1 MAINPNTDFSSG
13 AVLTA
18 AQQNRFPRGVMA
30 LATSSTNYVL
40 TTTLTATTGMS
51 VTFTAVA
58 NRYYK
63 ITYYEPQAQ
72 TPQAALTYTELDVR
86 LTNAAGASQG
96 TSLIFTPA
104 ASPGLIQ
111 SGVTVL
117 ATKTFSAGSVTLV
130 GCALTSSLAG
140 APSLIRTAPR
150 SSILLV
156 EDIGPA

>member
-30 LATSSTNYVL
+30 LATSTTSYTL
-40 TTTLTATTGMS
+40 TTSEVIATGMT

-58 NRYYK
+58 NRYYR

-72 TPQAALTYTELDVR
+72 TASFASNTQLTLR
-86 LTNAAGASQG
+86 QTNASG
-96 TSLIFTPA
+96 TVLQNTVFANETNA
-104 ASPGLIQ
+104 TDQ
-111 SGVTVL
+111 SGMTVIR
-117 ATKTFSAGSVTLV
+117 TMTFSAGSITVV
-130 GCALTSSLAG
+130 GTAKCSLTTG
-140 APSLIRTAPR
+140 TPQLIRDSTRQAQ
-150 SSILLV
+150 LLI

>member
-30 LATSSTNYVL
+30 LATSTTSYTL
-40 TTTLTATTGMS
+40 TTSEVIATGMT

-63 ITYYEPQAQ
+63 ITYFEPQAQ
-72 TPQAALTYTELDVR
+72 TGTAASNTQLTLRQTNASGTVLQNTIFQNESAALDQ
-86 LTNAAGASQG
+86 QG
-96 TSLIFTPA
+96 VSCIRTL
-104 ASPGLIQ
+104 
-111 SGVTVL
+111 
-117 ATKTFSAGSVTLV
+117 TFSAGSITVV
-130 GCALTSSLAG
+130 GTAKCNSTTG
-140 APSLIRTAPR
+140 APQLIRDSNRQAQ
-150 SSILLV
+150 LLV

>member
-30 LATSSTNYVL
+30 RAVSTTSYTLTTSSTVL
-40 TTTLTATTGMS
+40 VTGIT

-63 ITYYEPQAQ
+63 ITWYEPQGQ
-72 TPQAALTYTELDVR
+72 TPNVLGNTQTFLKQTSVTGTVLGNNV
-86 LTNAAGASQG
+86 LTNETATTDQDEMIIIKTA
-96 TSLIFTPA
+96 TFT
-104 ASPGLIQ
+104 
-111 SGVTVL
+111 
-117 ATKTFSAGSVTLV
+117 AGSVTLV
-130 GCALTSSLAG
+130 GTASCSSTSG
-140 APSLIRTAPR
+140 APALVRDATREAL
-150 SSILLV
+150 LLV

>member
-30 LATSSTNYVL
+30 LATSTTSYTL
-40 TTTLTATTGMS
+40 TTSEVIATGMT

-72 TPQAALTYTELDVR
+72 TASFASNTQLTLR
-86 LTNAAGASQG
+86 QTNASG
-96 TSLIFTPA
+96 TVLQNTVFTNETNA
-104 ASPGLIQ
+104 TDQ
-111 SGVTVL
+111 SGMTCIR
-117 ATKTFSAGSVTLV
+117 TMTFSAGSITVV
-130 GCALTSSLAG
+130 GTAKCSLTTG
-140 APSLIRTAPR
+140 TPQLIRDSTRQAQ
-150 SSILLV
+150 LLV